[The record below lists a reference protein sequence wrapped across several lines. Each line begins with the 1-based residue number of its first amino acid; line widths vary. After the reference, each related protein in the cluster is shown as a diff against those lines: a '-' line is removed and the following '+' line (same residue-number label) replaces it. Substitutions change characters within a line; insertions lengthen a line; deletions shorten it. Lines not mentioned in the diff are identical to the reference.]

1 MAVPRGYGEQI
12 SYGVHARGTSMTH
25 PSLQIVNGSPFALRF
40 DGSGPLPSGQHLQ
53 RGVGKGC
60 GLRRRAK
67 ELTPADPVTLRTGR
81 APVRNPAGVNSH
93 YTLCSGVGGGFS
105 GYTDPGGLGG
115 AQALRG
121 PSA

>member
-60 GLRRRAK
+60 GLRRQRK
-67 ELTPADPVTLRTGR
+67 PRPGPGLVLGYSRSEMEL
-81 APVRNPAGVNSH
+81 
-93 YTLCSGVGGGFS
+93 
-105 GYTDPGGLGG
+105 
-115 AQALRG
+115 
-121 PSA
+121 